1 MSEPPTFERILA
13 SLYDAMLDDTHWPAT
28 SALIDEACGIAG
40 NALMV
45 GEGPQDDIRVTFV
58 GLYYRGQRRPDL
70 EREYLDVYH
79 PINEGIPRLRQ
90 LPDGHLVPIKD
101 LYTAEELHTSR
112 AYNEALRRGQYQQ
125 GLNVRLAGPGGSPM
139 TWSLADPIA
148 SEGWGSSQIAM
159 VRRLT
164 PHIRQ
169 FIRVRQALVRA
180 QAGDTTVTALLD
192 NPRIGVLHLDRR
204 GRILVANDRA
214 RGLLRHGEW
223 LSDEEGVLQARAP
236 DDQGRLARLVAE
248 ALPTSGAV
256 PVSGSMLL
264 GRVFGLPPFVVH
276 VKPVRVPQPD
286 YGARHVAA
294 LVLIVEP
301 GRHPRLD
308 PALVGT
314 TLGLT
319 PAEESGGGLVGRR
332 QKRARHGHSHGSHGR
347 RHLLAPEAD
356 LPETA
361 DLPAGGPG
369 AVGTVDRRVRVTAA
383 RRRLRGVTDAP
394 SPGRPRSTPIAHP
407 AGRGSFSAPLPI
419 FPRNYQSWQ

>member
-1 MSEPPTFERILA
+1 MSEQSAFERIVA
-13 SLYDAMLDDTHWPAT
+13 SLHDAMLDDSHWPAT
-28 SALIDEACGIAG
+28 SALIDEACDLAG

-45 GEGPQDDIRVTFV
+45 GEGPPDDIRVTFV

-125 GLNVRLAGPGGSPM
+125 GVNVRLAGPGGSPM

-169 FIRVRQALVRA
+169 FIRVRQALIRA
-180 QAGDTTVTALLD
+180 QARDTTVTALLE
-192 NPRIGVLHLDRR
+192 NHRIGVLHLDRR
-204 GRILVANDRA
+204 GRILAANDRA
-214 RGLLRHGEW
+214 RGLLRQGEEV
-223 LSDEEGVLQARAP
+223 SDEAGVLQARAP

-256 PVSGSMLL
+256 PVSGSMQL
-264 GRVFGLPPFVVH
+264 GPRVRVA
-276 VKPVRVPQPD
+276 PVRGAHQTRGSPATGLRRTARRGAGPD
-286 YGARHVAA
+286 CRAGAPSSSRFR
-294 LVLIVEP
+294 P
-301 GRHPRLD
+301 GSQD
-308 PALVGT
+308 PEADAGR
-314 TLGLT
+314 
-319 PAEESGGGLVGRR
+319 ESGGGLVGRR
-332 QKRARHGHSHGSHGR
+332 QNRARHCPGDRPPGKHNP
-347 RHLLAPEAD
+347 LACEAHVRQ
-356 LPETA
+356 A
-361 DLPAGGPG
+361 RSVAAGGPG
-369 AVGTVDRRVRVTAA
+369 ALGAVAGQRARVPGLTAA
-383 RRRLRGVTDAP
+383 GADLVCRAV
-394 SPGRPRSTPIAHP
+394 SS
-407 AGRGSFSAPLPI
+407 
-419 FPRNYQSWQ
+419 

>member
-1 MSEPPTFERILA
+1 MSEQAAFERVVA
-13 SLYDAMLDDTHWPAT
+13 SLYDAMLDDSHWPAT
-28 SALIDEACGIAG
+28 SALIDEACDLTG

-112 AYNEALRRGQYQQ
+112 TYNEALRRGQYQQ

-180 QAGDTTVTALLD
+180 QARDTTVTALLD
-192 NPRIGVLHLDRR
+192 NPRIGVVHLDRR
-204 GRILVANDRA
+204 GRILAANDRA
-214 RGLLRHGEW
+214 RGLLRHGEE
-223 LSDEEGVLQARAP
+223 LSDADGVLQARAP

-256 PVSGSMLL
+256 PVSGSMQL
-264 GRVFGLPPFVVH
+264 GRVSGLPPFVVH
-276 VKPVRVPQPD
+276 IKPVGVPQPD
-286 YGARHVAA
+286 YGARPVAA

-301 GRHPRLD
+301 GCHPRLD
-308 PALVGT
+308 SALVAR
-314 TLGLT
+314 TLRLT
-319 PAEESGGGLVGRR
+319 PAENQVAALLADGKTVRDIALATGRR
-332 QKRARHGHSHGSHGR
+332 ESTIRSHVKHMFAKHGLSRQADLVRLVLS
-347 RHLLAPEAD
+347 LASAPEFRD
-356 LPETA
+356 
-361 DLPAGGPG
+361 
-369 AVGTVDRRVRVTAA
+369 
-383 RRRLRGVTDAP
+383 
-394 SPGRPRSTPIAHP
+394 
-407 AGRGSFSAPLPI
+407 
-419 FPRNYQSWQ
+419 

>member
-1 MSEPPTFERILA
+1 MSEQAAFARVLA

-28 SALIDEACGIAG
+28 SALIDEACGLTG
-40 NALMV
+40 NALLV
-45 GEGPQDDIRVTFV
+45 GEGPPDDIRVTFV

-101 LYTAEELHTSR
+101 LYTAEELKTSR
-112 AYNEALRRGQYQQ
+112 TYNEALRRGQYQQ
-125 GLNVRLAGPGGSPM
+125 GVNVRLAGPGGSPM
-139 TWSLADPIA
+139 TWSLADPVV
-148 SEGWGSSQIAM
+148 SDGWGSSQIAM

-169 FIRVRQALVRA
+169 FIRVRQALVCA
-180 QAGDTTVTALLD
+180 QAGDTTVTALLE

-204 GRILVANDRA
+204 GRILAANDRA
-214 RGLLRHGEW
+214 RRLLRHGDG
-223 LSDEEGVLQARAP
+223 LSDEDEVLQARAP
-236 DDQGRLARLVAE
+236 DDQARLARLVAE

-264 GRVFGLPPFVVH
+264 GRVSGLPPLVVH
-276 VKPVRVPQPD
+276 VKPVGVPQPD

-301 GRHPRLD
+301 GHHPRLD
-308 PALVGT
+308 PALVAR

-319 PAEESGGGLVGRR
+319 PAESQVAVWL
-332 QKRARHGHSHGSHGR
+332 
-347 RHLLAPEAD
+347 
-356 LPETA
+356 
-361 DLPAGGPG
+361 AGGKSVRDIALTTGLTDG
-369 AVGTVDRRVRVTAA
+369 AIYWH
-383 RRRLRGVTDAP
+383 LKQ
-394 SPGRPRSTPIAHP
+394 IYHK
-407 AGRGSFSAPLPI
+407 LPI
-419 FPRNYQSWQ
+419 SRQVDLVRLVLSIAEFW